1 MEKLKKYKG
10 ITLISLIVTIT
21 ILLILAGI
29 AISSLTNSGLFDK
42 VKEARDMWKN
52 AQEDEET
59 QIARYSNQI
68 DSFIDGNRNAITLSQ
83 SEFQQ
88 LQNKGTMSLLKE
100 FNYSDQPGANLYG
113 DTTVDDLKNY
123 SYFVVQVWDINNRNI
138 VFDSLTL
145 SYDDIKLCSSTS
157 SFVQLGW
164 GNTVH
169 ASLYY
174 KNDTTLAISVMNE
187 NYKIK
192 VYGIK

>member
-100 FNYSDQPGANLYG
+100 FNYSDQPGANL
-113 DTTVDDLKNY
+113 
-123 SYFVVQVWDINNRNI
+123 
-138 VFDSLTL
+138 
-145 SYDDIKLCSSTS
+145 
-157 SFVQLGW
+157 
-164 GNTVH
+164 
-169 ASLYY
+169 
-174 KNDTTLAISVMNE
+174 
-187 NYKIK
+187 
-192 VYGIK
+192 